1 MFVSVKPCA
10 HKKHIITGILVF
22 MCSLFV
28 LPFICPCIDLNDP
41 AKPQPLYINA
51 TVEFDTWYGGTYRF
65 DCNREIQIPQNEL
78 SDFYSK
84 PGDTA
89 PVEYHPLFPQFAH
102 IAGLR

>member
-1 MFVSVKPCA
+1 MAC
-10 HKKHIITGILVF
+10 H
-22 MCSLFV
+22 
-28 LPFICPCIDLNDP
+28 CIDLNDP
-41 AKPQPLYINA
+41 AKPQPLYISA
-51 TVEFDTWYGGTYRF
+51 TFEFDTWYGGTYRF

-78 SDFYSK
+78 SDFYFK